1 MFNME
6 FNIDVNITPDV
17 IAEMYQIDVNDFL
30 NLIEGKKKLTD
41 EKTILFVIEDYIST
55 LKLNKRKSPVTI
67 EFYITILKKF
77 SQFLIS
83 KGPEYKMI
91 KLTENLFYQF
101 LATCKPLKGD
111 DLRANTINTYA
122 AIISNL
128 MKFAYTRKYISE
140 ELRIEFQRNKD
151 VIVPKYIPDNILSSL
166 LNAAKKSKWPFL
178 NFALIYFCLGTGCRI
193 SEIVNLRICDFNIY
207 EDLMFIRK
215 GKGQKERYVPMYPEV
230 KEVILDYLA
239 RTGCHIWDIR
249 NTEYLFSKRCLD
261 ERKPLSISNIQY
273 MISQIFESIGVKGQ
287 FTVHSFRHT
296 FAVNALKEG
305 MEIYDLQEVLGHE
318 NIETTR
324 IYTKRHPSDLKKS
337 VLKYP
342 FPLEKLLK
350 GIMGIGGKSDGQLS
364 GGDS

>member
-1 MFNME
+1 MD
-6 FNIDVNITPDV
+6 FNINVNITPEV
-17 IAEMYQIDVNDFL
+17 IAEMYQIDVSDFL
-30 NLIEGKKKLTD
+30 NLIQGKKMLTD

-67 EFYITILKKF
+67 EFYITILKSF
-77 SQFLIS
+77 SQFLMS
-83 KGPEYKMI
+83 QGPEYKMI
-91 KLTENLFYQF
+91 KLTENLFHQF
-101 LATCKPLKGD
+101 LATCTPLKGAE
-111 DLRANTINTYA
+111 LRSNTINTYA

-128 MKFAYTRKYISE
+128 MKFAYTRQYISD

-151 VIVPKYIPDNILSSL
+151 IIVPKYIPDKLLSPL

-178 NFALIYFCLGTGCRI
+178 NFTLIYFFLGTGCRV
-193 SEIVNLRICDFNIY
+193 SEVVNLRICDFNIY
-207 EDLMFIRK
+207 EDLIYISK

-230 KEVILDYLA
+230 KEFVLDYLA
-239 RTGCHIWDIR
+239 RTGCHNWDIR
-249 NTEYLFSKRCLD
+249 NTDYLFSKRCLD
-261 ERKPLSISNIQY
+261 NRKPLTVRNIQY
-273 MISQIFESIGVKGQ
+273 MMTQIFETLGVGGQ

-305 MEIYDLQEVLGHE
+305 MQIEDLQEVLGHE

-350 GIMGIGGKSDGQLS
+350 GIMGIGGRSDGQLS
-364 GGDS
+364 GGNS